1 MCQRCYIL
9 IRCPNLVITSLSQ
22 SPMSHLVDVLA
33 SLASSE
39 NNVAAGLGETLQ
51 AFVVAASL
59 YPSAEPILIEFGH
72 RTMALGRKRMATM
85 KLVSQNAFVYVKGKF
100 GLLNASTPLFL
111 QAVITGKAD
120 GAFVEID
127 LDAWEE
133 IVPYIVKL
141 RIIT

>member
-1 MCQRCYIL
+1 
-9 IRCPNLVITSLSQ
+9 
-22 SPMSHLVDVLA
+22 MSHLVDVLA

-85 KLVSQNAFVYVKGKF
+85 AGRNAFVYVKGKF

>member
-1 MCQRCYIL
+1 
-9 IRCPNLVITSLSQ
+9 
-22 SPMSHLVDVLA
+22 MSHLVDVLA

-39 NNVAAGLGETLQ
+39 NKVAAGLGETLQ
-51 AFVVAASL
+51 AFAVAAS
-59 YPSAEPILIEFGH
+59 YPSPGPILIEFGH
-72 RTMALGRKRMATM
+72 RTMALGRKRMAAMTGR
-85 KLVSQNAFVYVKGKF
+85 NAFVYVKGKF

-111 QAVITGKAD
+111 QAVITGKTD

-133 IVPYIVKL
+133 IVPYIEKL